1 MELEIA
7 NGTILPATDR
17 PKPGKDSVFSRVDP
31 FYLPYASKLCF
42 EPLIQRIEALHAT
55 EITAD
60 NGFTAQLLEDLATV
74 PALRRPIGE
83 ADDAVLTEQ
92 ADLIQ
97 SLLLYVAPPAMR
109 EQQLLKI
116 SRPFRMDSIFETEA
130 MREIMRS
137 KKARYVIDW
146 DDNAIFCATMVR
158 ACSHILNTFY
168 GQQLNIDPPLLIEI
182 EAGKNDLPRYYK
194 VQMNMDFMRVVATQP
209 ILPLTETQIN
219 SLLTN
224 IYDTDLWL
232 KLLPP
237 DRFEFHGFIIGNLL
251 DITDEEVLSRIK
263 HNLLKRDAIL
273 DGENIEALQTL
284 LRTYFRIPELRLGIR
299 AIDYPGEFAVAHQY
313 RIRFDLLHN
322 QIDNPLDEAYTG
334 SIYERAC
341 KYRELL
347 LVEDLQAL
355 KNPTQLSEMLL
366 AQGIRSILV
375 APLLNQNRRV
385 IGLVEL
391 ASPRPYEIQSFVEM
405 KFREILALFR
415 TAVARSRDEVD
426 NRLEAII
433 REQYTALHPS
443 VEWRFM
449 QAAYNLLQQREAG
462 EMGQAEPVAF
472 EDVYPF
478 YAQADIVDS
487 SNLRNHAI
495 QSDLVATLS
504 SAREML
510 LRTAEM
516 LHFPLA
522 NKVLLGLDKELAHLR
537 EFFNSSDETR
547 VLEYLRYQ
555 VHPLLEQ
562 LGKEREELRAP
573 AKRYF
578 GRLDPHLGV
587 FNRQRDQYETS
598 VRTLNQRIS
607 RYLEERDQELQQVIP
622 HYFEKYKS
630 DGVEYEMYAGQS
642 LLRKNSF
649 SEVHLQNL
657 RLSQLIHM
665 CEITRLVD
673 QLAPELPLPLRTAQ
687 LIFAYTSPLTI
698 SFRQDEKRFDVE
710 GAYNVR
716 YEILK
721 KRIDK
726 ATVHGGTERLTQ
738 AGHIAIV
745 YLQDRDREEYLAY
758 LDYLRHQGLIRGEVE
773 QLELDALQSVEGLRA
788 LRVAVVI

>member
-7 NGTILPATDR
+7 NGTIVPATDR
-17 PKPGKDSVFSRVDP
+17 PKPGKDSVFNRVDP

-60 NGFTAQLLEDLATV
+60 NGFTAQLLEDLAAV

-109 EQQLLKI
+109 DQQLLKI

-130 MREIMRS
+130 MREITRS
-137 KKARYVIDW
+137 KKVRYVIDW

-158 ACSHILNTFY
+158 ACSHILNAFY

-209 ILPLTETQIN
+209 ILPLTENQIN

-313 RIRFDLLHN
+313 RIRFDLLHD
-322 QIDNPLDEAYTG
+322 QIDNPLDEAYNG

-347 LVEDLQAL
+347 LVENLQAL
-355 KNPTQLSEMLL
+355 KNPTQLSELLL

-495 QSDLVATLS
+495 QSDLVATLT

-573 AKRYF
+573 ARQYF

-598 VRTLNQRIS
+598 VRTLNHRIS
-607 RYLEERDQELQQVIP
+607 RHLEERDQELQQVIP
-622 HYFEKYKS
+622 HYFEKYKT

-642 LLRKNSF
+642 LLRKNCF

-758 LDYLRHQGLIRGEVE
+758 LDYLRHQGLIHGKVE

-788 LRVAVVI
+788 LRVAVVV